1 MRWWQRRPDLFVALL
16 ALFALLGL
24 VIRLSGEH

>member
-1 MRWWQRRPDLFVALL
+1 MWWWQRRPDLFVILL

-24 VIRLSGEH
+24 ILKLGE